1 MGFFVMVNAKCNSC
15 SQEYQLE
22 TGENPSDFQCECG
35 GELNYSEQFER
46 IEEDSNDA
54 KTSVKCPYCGEKT
67 PADKKICTSCNKFLR
82 PITTFAKPDKPYKGY
97 LSTKS
102 TSQPT
107 QSFINLDLKWE
118 IVGIGFATTLMLNFV
133 GTFIFGFFGY
143 ILGTAMGGFIATFL
157 GAENSL
163 ETIFY
168 GGLSGSLGSV
178 AGYIGIFTLTGQLGG
193 TPLEIF
199 FQLIIS
205 LIVGGILGI
214 IGGFLGTVFK

>member
-1 MGFFVMVNAKCNSC
+1 MVNAKCDSC
-15 SQEYQLE
+15 SQEYKLE

-35 GELNYSEQFER
+35 GELKSSEQFDQ
-46 IEEDSNDA
+46 IEEISNDSE
-54 KTSVKCPYCGEKT
+54 TTVKCPYCGEKT

-82 PITTFAKPDKPYKGY
+82 SITTYAKPDKPYKGY

-102 TSQPT
+102 TSKPT
-107 QSFINLDLKWE
+107 KSFINLGLKWE
-118 IVGIGFATTLMLNFV
+118 IVGIGFASALMLSLV

-157 GAENSL
+157 EAENSL
-163 ETIFY
+163 ETILY

-178 AGYIGIFTLTGQLGG
+178 ASYIGLITLTGQLGALG
-193 TPLEIF
+193 TPLEFF

-214 IGGFLGTVFK
+214 IGGFLGTIFK